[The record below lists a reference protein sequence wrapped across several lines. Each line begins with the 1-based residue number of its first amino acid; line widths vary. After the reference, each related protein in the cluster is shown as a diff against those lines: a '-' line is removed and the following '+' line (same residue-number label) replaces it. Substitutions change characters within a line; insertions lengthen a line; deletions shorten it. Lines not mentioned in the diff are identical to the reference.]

1 MSMRVLIA
9 DEHVTF
15 REFLKS
21 FLSRIPE
28 FQVAGEASDGLEAV
42 ELIARLEPDLV
53 LMDIE
58 MPRMDGLEAARLI
71 KAHNDGTS
79 VILVSAVADEAH
91 RQAAGRSGADAFLT
105 KNARMGHAFGKVVAR
120 SRKGRNAVR
129 ESQVA

>member
-1 MSMRVLIA
+1 MRVLVA

-42 ELIARLEPDLV
+42 ELVARLNPDLV

-58 MPRMDGLEAARLI
+58 MPRMDGLEAARRI
-71 KAHNDGTS
+71 KAHNNGTS
-79 VILVSAVADEAH
+79 IILLSAVGDEAH
-91 RQAAGRSGADAFLT
+91 RQAANRTGADAFLP
-105 KNARMGHAFGKVVAR
+105 KDARMGQALGRFIAR
-120 SRKGRNAVR
+120 SGKGQKAVLKPR
-129 ESQVA
+129 VA